1 MSDNKVTKEMM
12 KKLVEGLLN
21 EKEKIAIKPF
31 PIKSD
36 KDFKS
41 HEDTKSWFEDFFK
54 DFYKGGLSPD
64 PRIPFQAFGDKIKN
78 NPEATSEKRVEAAKI
93 LLTVLNKDGTG
104 TDLSDEDVNN
114 LTDDQKEVVSR
125 FLNALALSSNN
136 ARFPDKAKI
145 LGHLQAIVS
154 GVKSNV
160 DTDEIPQRTALKDKE
175 VSSISSFSF
184 SRLESSDASVTAGE
198 FLGSQ
203 NELIN
208 SIFAG
213 MGVKSRIEK
222 LSQTSKDA
230 WDLIAGGTPSGT
242 NRENVQKLMMVDLI
256 NSMVNE
262 IDSRAGAYFFEGFCA
277 LLFGGKVIGGSMG
290 GADFEIGDTKGSSKF
305 YSSWSGFGQAVSNF
319 EIYAGDGQ
327 KPGKIV
333 HYLIII
339 KDKSAPITESDKEAR
354 EGAVYS
360 FNMHYIGVKTMKGT
374 NPNTLDF
381 TLVDH
386 RGNIIGKSESRTTK
400 KGSKLKLSEPNYAVP
415 SLVGSFQLYSGSTQN
430 FSQAL
435 DDSLENT
442 GAMSNKNNLKDT
454 ITIVRDYFDNM
465 FQAEENTKKYI
476 NMTRKNPEEILSVGQ
491 EALRF
496 TDKASS
502 KLDELVVA
510 LSPKNTGET
519 TIGNSKKGRTLSESK
534 KITSSMLRKIIE
546 ENLKK

>member
-1 MSDNKVTKEMM
+1 
-12 KKLVEGLLN
+12 
-21 EKEKIAIKPF
+21 
-31 PIKSD
+31 
-36 KDFKS
+36 
-41 HEDTKSWFEDFFK
+41 
-54 DFYKGGLSPD
+54 
-64 PRIPFQAFGDKIKN
+64 
-78 NPEATSEKRVEAAKI
+78 
-93 LLTVLNKDGTG
+93 LNKDGTG
-104 TDLSDEDVNN
+104 TDLSDEDVKN
-114 LTDDQKEVVSR
+114 LTKDQKEVVSR
-125 FLNALALSSNN
+125 FLNTLASSANN

-145 LGHLQAIVS
+145 LGDLQAIVS
-154 GVKSNV
+154 GVKSDV
-160 DTDEIPQRTALKDKE
+160 DTDEIPQRIPVKDKE

-213 MGVKSRIEK
+213 TGVKSRIEK

-277 LLFGGKVIGGSMG
+277 LLFGGKVVGGSMG

-319 EIYAGDGQ
+319 QIYAGDKQ
-327 KPGKIV
+327 NPGKIV

-374 NPNTLDF
+374 EANTLDF

-386 RGNIIGKSESRTTK
+386 RGNIIGESKGRATTK
-400 KGSKLKLSEPNYAVP
+400 GAKLKLSDPNYAVP
-415 SLVGSFQLYSGSTQN
+415 SLVGSFQLYSGSAQN

-435 DDSLENT
+435 DDSLGDT
-442 GAMSNKNNLKDT
+442 GAMSNENNLKAT
-454 ITIVRDYFDNM
+454 ITMVRDYFDNM
-465 FQAEENTKKYI
+465 FKAEESTKKYI
-476 NMTRKNPEEILSVGQ
+476 NMTRKDPKDILNVGQ

-502 KLDELVVA
+502 NLDKLVVA

-519 TIGNSKKGRTLSESK
+519 TIGNSGEGRTLSESK
-534 KITSSMLRKIIE
+534 KITSSMLKKLIE
-546 ENLKK
+546 EKFKK